1 MLILFLPISIFARL
15 YEESCHAVERAHRS
29 PSEATRLNIFLVVAK
44 ERSMS
49 KAAAQLAVSQPAVS
63 KAIAEM
69 EFTLGVPLLDRGPR
83 GVEPT
88 LYGRALLKRSV
99 AIFDE
104 LRQSVTDIESLLDP
118 TAGEAR
124 VGTSET
130 LATGLVPAVLERLT
144 RQHPRISF
152 HVVEGA
158 LATLQ
163 RELRDRNIELLIARD
178 LTPIVDEDME
188 LEVLFNDRQV
198 VVAGSG
204 NKWARRRKIKIA
216 ELLNEPWICPPSGSI
231 AASIFYD
238 AFLGAGVKPPRATV
252 SSRSL
257 QITTF
262 LLAAGRF
269 LALLPESTVRYI
281 AEHLPIRVLRV
292 DLPVQPWPVVIVTLK
307 DRTLSP
313 VAKLFVESV
322 RKGIKPLTNGQ

>member
-1 MLILFLPISIFARL
+1 MQLTDRIGRRL
-15 YEESCHAVERAHRS
+15 KLRD
-29 PSEATRLNIFLVVAK
+29 LNIFLAVVK

-63 KAIAEM
+63 KAIADM

-124 VGTSET
+124 IGSTET
-130 LATGLVPAVLERLT
+130 LATGFVPAVIERLT

-152 HVVEGA
+152 HVVEGG

-163 RELRDRNIELLIARD
+163 RELRDRNIELLIGRT
-178 LTPIVDEDME
+178 LTPIVDDDME
-188 LEVLFNDRQV
+188 SEVLFNDRHL
-198 VVAGSG
+198 VVAGSR

-216 ELLNEPWICPPSGSI
+216 ELVNEPWIFPPSGSI
-231 AASIFYD
+231 PASIVSD
-238 AFLGAGVKPPRATV
+238 AFLGCGPRASARRPSRPFPCQCTFFCSLPGAFSPCFPNRRHATSPNTCPSKCCQSIYP
-252 SSRSL
+252 SSRGPS
-257 QITTF
+257 
-262 LLAAGRF
+262 
-269 LALLPESTVRYI
+269 
-281 AEHLPIRVLRV
+281 
-292 DLPVQPWPVVIVTLK
+292 
-307 DRTLSP
+307 
-313 VAKLFVESV
+313 
-322 RKGIKPLTNGQ
+322 

>member
-1 MLILFLPISIFARL
+1 MQLSERVGRRL
-15 YEESCHAVERAHRS
+15 KLRD
-29 PSEATRLNIFLVVAK
+29 LNILLVVAK

-49 KAAAQLAVSQPAVS
+49 KAAAQLAVSQPAIS

-88 LYGRALLKRSV
+88 LYGRALLKRS
-99 AIFDE
+99 ATIFDE

-118 TAGEAR
+118 TTGEGR
-124 VGTSET
+124 LGTAET

-152 HVVEGA
+152 HVVEGS

-163 RELRDRNIELLIARD
+163 RELRDRNIELLIARA
-178 LTPIVDEDME
+178 LTPIIDEDME
-188 LEVLFNDRQV
+188 LEVLFNERQV

-204 NKWARRRKIKIA
+204 STWARRRKIKIA
-216 ELLNEPWICPPSGSI
+216 ELLNEPWICPPPGSI
-231 AASIFYD
+231 AASIFSD

-252 SSRSL
+252 LSLSL
-257 QITTF
+257 QVHIF

-269 LALLPESTVRYI
+269 LALLPESTARYI
-281 AEHLPIRVLRV
+281 AEQLPIRVLPV
-292 DLPVQPWPVVIVTLK
+292 DLPAQLRPVVIVTLK

-322 RKGIKPLTNGQ
+322 RKGITSLTKDQ

>member
-1 MLILFLPISIFARL
+1 MQLNERIGRRL
-15 YEESCHAVERAHRS
+15 RLRD
-29 PSEATRLNIFLVVAK
+29 LNIFLAVAK

-69 EFTLGVPLLDRGPR
+69 ESMLGVPLLDRGSR

-88 LYGRALLKRSV
+88 IYGLALLRRSV

-104 LRQSVTDIESLLDP
+104 LRQTVTDIDSLLDP
-118 TAGEAR
+118 TAGEAH

-130 LATGLVPAVLERLT
+130 LAAGLVPAVLDRLT
-144 RQHPRISF
+144 RRHPRISF

-158 LATLQ
+158 VPTLK

-178 LTPIVDEDME
+178 LPTIDEDME

-198 VVAGSG
+198 VVAGSENRWTG
-204 NKWARRRKIKIA
+204 RRKIKIA
-216 ELLNEPWICPPSGSI
+216 ELLHEPWIGPPSGSV
-231 AASIFYD
+231 AASIFSD
-238 AFLGAGVKPPRATV
+238 AFLAAGVKPPRATI

-269 LALLPESTVRYI
+269 LALLPESTIRYI
-281 AEHLPIRVLRV
+281 AEHLPIKVLPV
-292 DLPVQPWPVVIVTLK
+292 DLPVRKRPVSLVTLK
-307 DRTLSP
+307 GRSLSP
-313 VAKLFVESV
+313 SARLFIESV
-322 RKGIKPLTNGQ
+322 REGIKPLTSGQ

>member
-1 MLILFLPISIFARL
+1 MQLNERVGRRL
-15 YEESCHAVERAHRS
+15 KLRD
-29 PSEATRLNIFLVVAK
+29 LNIFLVVAK

-69 EFTLGVPLLDRGPR
+69 ELTLGVPLLDRGPR

-88 LYGRALLKRSV
+88 LYGRALLKRSA

-118 TAGEAR
+118 TTGEAR
-124 VGTSET
+124 LGTAET

-152 HVVEGA
+152 HVVEGS

-163 RELRDRNIELLIARD
+163 RELRDRNIELLIARA
-178 LTPIVDEDME
+178 LTPIIDEDME
-188 LEVLFNDRQV
+188 LEVLFNERQV

-204 NKWARRRKIKIA
+204 STWARRRKIKIA
-216 ELLNEPWICPPSGSI
+216 ELINEPWICPPPGSI
-231 AASIFYD
+231 AAAIFSD

-252 SSRSL
+252 LSLSL
-257 QITTF
+257 QVHIF

-281 AEHLPIRVLRV
+281 AEHLPIRVLPV
-292 DLPVQPWPVVIVTLK
+292 DLRVQPRPVVIVTLK

-322 RKGIKPLTNGQ
+322 RKGITSLTNNP

>member
-1 MLILFLPISIFARL
+1 MQLNERIGRRL
-15 YEESCHAVERAHRS
+15 RLRD
-29 PSEATRLNIFLVVAK
+29 LNIFLVVAK

-49 KAAAQLAVSQPAVS
+49 KAAAQLAVSQPAIS

-124 VGTSET
+124 IGTAGT

-144 RQHPRISF
+144 REHPRISF
-152 HVVEGA
+152 YVVEGA
-158 LATLQ
+158 PATLQ
-163 RELRDRNIELLIARD
+163 RELRERNIELLVTRA

-188 LEVLFNDRQV
+188 LEVLFSERQV

-204 NKWARRRKIKIA
+204 SKWARRRKIQIA
-216 ELLNEPWICPPSGSI
+216 ELLNEPWIFPPPGSI
-231 AASIFYD
+231 PASIVSD
-238 AFLGAGVKPPRATV
+238 AFLAAGVKPPRATI
-252 SSRSL
+252 SSLSL
-257 QITTF
+257 QVSIF

-269 LALLPESTVRYI
+269 LTLLPESMVRQIADYMPITV
-281 AEHLPIRVLRV
+281 LPV
-292 DLPVQPWPVVIVTLK
+292 DLPIPPRPVMIVTLK
-307 DRTLSP
+307 GRTLSP
-313 VAKLFVESV
+313 VARLFITSV
-322 RKGIKPLTNGQ
+322 REGIKPLMTAR